1 MPRPVDQRKL
11 VRTRGVVDD
20 VLFSLFRLLRVS
32 DDSVAETES
41 LMEALQVLIVLMGPV
56 VDVLVELRVLEVNIC
71 DAWRVFN
78 RLRVVFTV
86 LKLAGRKSL
95 ELHDVLG
102 ERACLVAENV
112 VHHAEL
118 LVQVGGL
125 DRGLKTSILV
135 ADLDVNGD
143 EVRLDKVDHFQG
155 HQE

>member
-1 MPRPVDQRKL
+1 MPRPVDQREL
-11 VRTRGVVDD
+11 VRTRGVIDD
-20 VLFSLFRLLRVS
+20 VLFSLFRLFRVS
-32 DDSVAETES
+32 DDSVAEAES

-56 VDVLVELRVLEVNIC
+56 VDVLVELRVLKVNIC
-71 DAWRVFN
+71 DSWWVFDWF
-78 RLRVVFTV
+78 RVVFPI
-86 LKLAGRKSL
+86 LKLACRESL

-102 ERACLVAENV
+102 ERACLIAENV

-125 DRGLKTSILV
+125 DRGLKTSVLV
-135 ADLDVNGD
+135 ADLDINGD

>member
-1 MPRPVDQRKL
+1 MPRPVDQREL
-11 VRTRGVVDD
+11 VRTRGVIDD
-20 VLFSLFRLLRVS
+20 VLFSLFRLFRVS
-32 DDSVAETES
+32 DNSVAEAES

-56 VDVLVELRVLEVNIC
+56 VDVLVELRVLKVNIC
-71 DAWRVFN
+71 DSWWVFDWF
-78 RLRVVFTV
+78 RVVFPI
-86 LKLAGRKSL
+86 LKLACRESL

-102 ERACLVAENV
+102 ERACLIAENI

-125 DRGLKTSILV
+125 DRGLKTSVLV
-135 ADLDVNGD
+135 ADLDINGD

>member
-1 MPRPVDQRKL
+1 MPRPVDERKL
-11 VRTRGVVDD
+11 IRTRGVVDD

-41 LMEALQVLIVLMGPV
+41 LMELLQVLIVLMGSV
-56 VDVLVELRVLEVNIC
+56 VDVLMELSVLEVNIC
-71 DAWRVFN
+71 DARRVFD

-86 LKLAGRKSL
+86 LKLAGRESL

-143 EVRLDKVDHFQG
+143 EVRLDKVDHF
-155 HQE
+155 

>member
-1 MPRPVDQRKL
+1 MPRPVDQREL

-56 VDVLVELRVLEVNIC
+56 VDVLVELRVLKVNIC
-71 DAWRVFN
+71 DSWWVFDWF
-78 RLRVVFTV
+78 RVVFPI
-86 LKLAGRKSL
+86 LKLACRESL

-102 ERACLVAENV
+102 ERACLIAENV

-125 DRGLKTSILV
+125 DRGLKTSVLV
-135 ADLDVNGD
+135 ADLDINGD

>member
-1 MPRPVDQRKL
+1 MPRPVDQREL
-11 VRTRGVVDD
+11 VRTRGVIDD
-20 VLFSLFRLLRVS
+20 VLFSLFRLFRVS
-32 DDSVAETES
+32 DNSVAEAES

-56 VDVLVELRVLEVNIC
+56 VDVLVELRVLKVNIC
-71 DAWRVFN
+71 DSWWVFDWF
-78 RLRVVFTV
+78 RVVFPI
-86 LKLAGRKSL
+86 LKLACRESL

-102 ERACLVAENV
+102 ERACLIAENV

-125 DRGLKTSILV
+125 DRGLKTSVLV
-135 ADLDVNGD
+135 ADLDINGD

>member
-1 MPRPVDQRKL
+1 MPRPVDQREL
-11 VRTRGVVDD
+11 VRTRGVIDD
-20 VLFSLFRLLRVS
+20 VLFSLSRLFRVS
-32 DDSVAETES
+32 DDSVAEAES

-56 VDVLVELRVLEVNIC
+56 VDVLVELRVLKVNIC
-71 DAWRVFN
+71 DSWWVFDWF
-78 RLRVVFTV
+78 RVVFPI
-86 LKLAGRKSL
+86 LKLACRESL

-102 ERACLVAENV
+102 ERACLIAENV

-125 DRGLKTSILV
+125 DRGLKTSVLV
-135 ADLDVNGD
+135 ADLDINGD